1 MAPNIRK
8 VAVVQTSLLTIH
20 TYPQSSSSGDSSS
33 DSEQEGGERHLELPV
48 HFRKEP
54 QSRLLA
60 WCPQSRYLLL
70 FTGSGCEKGKEDRGT
85 ASSESGDLLVLDTD
99 QGEVLGTLSTAS
111 LLSTSPTSSSPSSPA
126 ASKPAKSTTRVGAR
140 AHQASQCVHLFCIDD
155 VKGDTEEE
163 EEEECGGA
171 CAVERKVLFQLC
183 LVSAAGRLVV
193 LSCALRSS
201 HSIASL
207 AEGCDESKRQQQP
220 QQEQQREFQLSCT
233 IMAVST
239 MSGAGAQRQGG
250 EEEGCAVVVDAVAW
264 LPRNRTILMAS
275 TSMSAQEGQQQ
286 QQQTTRLH
294 VSTCQLVR
302 QSPCRS
308 ASRQWQW
315 RQAPSSSCVSTVS
328 VTNNSNSNN
337 SSSSSVSLEQRG
349 DPPQQCEEE
358 EEEEEEAVGAVRAL
372 SLCSNSME
380 TVALLLLS
388 SGCLVV
394 LQLGQGGGGGGGVT
408 VSSTSLLTQA
418 ALARVWRH
426 GDTPPSPLTAA
437 HFLTED
443 SVLFV
448 TKEGG
453 VAAAQL
459 GGAGAGA
466 EEGEGGSGWCVQ
478 LQHCSVDK
486 LPPALGLCSGHSVLV
501 PMSRGGTVSTNSGT
515 STSAEENRSGT
526 DESGGVLS
534 RIAVLRAVDSW
545 SCQVK

>member
-1 MAPNIRK
+1 MWMLIALHTSDRTLWHLGQQGGPLAGSLKCWACRLLPLPPTYRPYHPFGPTGTAEIKCNPIWHIHCTTFASDRHCVIGALCYRPIQWQVALAPNIRK

-163 EEEECGGA
+163 EVEECGGA

-250 EEEGCAVVVDAVAW
+250 EEEGCAVVVDAVA
-264 LPRNRTILMAS
+264 
-275 TSMSAQEGQQQ
+275 
-286 QQQTTRLH
+286 
-294 VSTCQLVR
+294 
-302 QSPCRS
+302 
-308 ASRQWQW
+308 
-315 RQAPSSSCVSTVS
+315 
-328 VTNNSNSNN
+328 
-337 SSSSSVSLEQRG
+337 
-349 DPPQQCEEE
+349 
-358 EEEEEEAVGAVRAL
+358 
-372 SLCSNSME
+372 
-380 TVALLLLS
+380 
-388 SGCLVV
+388 
-394 LQLGQGGGGGGGVT
+394 
-408 VSSTSLLTQA
+408 
-418 ALARVWRH
+418 
-426 GDTPPSPLTAA
+426 
-437 HFLTED
+437 
-443 SVLFV
+443 
-448 TKEGG
+448 
-453 VAAAQL
+453 
-459 GGAGAGA
+459 
-466 EEGEGGSGWCVQ
+466 
-478 LQHCSVDK
+478 
-486 LPPALGLCSGHSVLV
+486 
-501 PMSRGGTVSTNSGT
+501 
-515 STSAEENRSGT
+515 
-526 DESGGVLS
+526 
-534 RIAVLRAVDSW
+534 
-545 SCQVK
+545 